1 MWHSAKAM
9 ADHTGGPHRPEDSE
23 RGVPV

>member
-1 MWHSAKAM
+1 MWHSAKTM